1 MTPTATA
8 AGDAVASTDA
18 WDALGWLA
26 DGGRAVG
33 LGVLVAT
40 GRAVGAAVAL
50 AGFLVSFGVGLGVGF
65 GVALGVGRGV
75 GRGVAF
81 GVGLG
86 VGFGVGLG
94 VGGGVGLGVGVGGG
108 VGVAAG
114 PTVNDPPGTSQ
125 VAGVPFCVPGVTRKI
140 VLRVPFEKPLTV
152 RE

>member
-1 MTPTATA
+1 MTPIPTA
-8 AGDAVASTDA
+8 AGDGVASTNARDA
-18 WDALGWLA
+18 FGWLA
-26 DGGRAVG
+26 DGGWPVG
-33 LGVLVAT
+33 LGVVAAT

-50 AGFLVSFGVGLGVGF
+50 AGFLVGFGVGRGVGL

-86 VGFGVGLG
+86 VGFGVGFG
-94 VGGGVGLGVGVGGG
+94 VGGGVGFGVGVGAG
-108 VGVAAG
+108 VGTG

-125 VAGVPFCVPGVTRKI
+125 VAGVPFCVPGVTRNI